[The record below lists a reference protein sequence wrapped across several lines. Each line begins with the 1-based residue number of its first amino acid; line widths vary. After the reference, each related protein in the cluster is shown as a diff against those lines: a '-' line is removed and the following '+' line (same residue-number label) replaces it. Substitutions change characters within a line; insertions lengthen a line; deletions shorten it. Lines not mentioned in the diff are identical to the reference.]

1 MPASMMMAPAGF
13 MLKVSGKS
21 IAMVAGGPRP
31 GSTPTTV
38 PRNTP
43 TKHHSRLEGA
53 SATEKPCRR
62 PATMSTLEAQRACR
76 EREAQRQVE
85 HQIEAE
91 PGGQR
96 HGRSSPGRPAV
107 HDGDDEVGEE
117 REARYEAQHFEQRD
131 GDCECKPDG
140 ERAAC
145 APPVDRI
152 AAPRRPREAGR
163 DEQEG
168 QREDGDAVPQR
179 EETGAGSFRARI
191 LPLPGLRDDVDAE
204 QRQRNA
210 RPQIAR
216 PSGPALHI
224 VSSRRYFFLRAFL

>member
-1 MPASMMMAPAGF
+1 MMIAPAGF
-13 MLKVSGKS
+13 MLKVSGSS

-43 TKHHSRLEGA
+43 TKHHSRFEGA

-62 PATMSTLEAQRACR
+62 PATMSTL
-76 EREAQRQVE
+76 
-85 HQIEAE
+85 EAE